1 MKRYSRKYGGST
13 YAQRLARRTRNTF
26 RPASKYMMGGSTY
39 AHRLARRTRNTFR
52 PVAKFLGPIVQKFG
66 PALVDMAL
74 SKLAGKGRRYTRGRG
89 FFGDLARKGI
99 KKYGSQAVSALSN
112 KAKSY
117 VGDNSLASSFIDKA
131 GDYANQR
138 VAGMGRRRKHRRYTR
153 GHGFFSDMAK
163 KAAKKYAPSAIN
175 MLAAKA
181 KSYVGDN
188 SLASQFIDKGAS
200 YAQSKVGSGRR
211 RKSMRHMLKYSRHK
225 RLSRK
230 RSGGALFGSALMP
243 AGYGMSR
250 GRRGRGLRSRKHKS
264 KKHRSMRHLSR
275 KHRSRKS
282 HKSGC
287 GTRRYRGRGMMTR
300 HSGLAYPRG

>member
-74 SKLAGKGRRYTRGRG
+74 SKLAGKGRRYTRSRSGRG

-99 KKYGSQAVSALSN
+99 KKYGSKAVSALSN

-117 VGDNSLASSFIDKA
+117 VGDNSIASHLIDKA

-153 GHGFFSDMAK
+153 GHGFFTDMAK
-163 KAAKKYAPSAIN
+163 KAAKKYAPDAIN

-188 SLASQFIDKGAS
+188 SLASQFIDKGAN
-200 YAQSKVGSGRR
+200 YAKSKVGSGRK
-211 RKSMRHMLKYSRHK
+211 RKSIRHMLKYSRHK
-225 RLSRK
+225 RMSRRK

-250 GRRGRGLRSRKHKS
+250 GRRGRGLKSRMNRSFKKMKS
-264 KKHRSMRHLSR
+264 MFGG
-275 KHRSRKS
+275 SRKS
-282 HKSGC
+282 HRRR
-287 GTRRYRGRGMMTR
+287 GTRRYRGRGMTR